1 MTDKEFQELLKAVD
15 CKAIVKEQRQDVRA
29 AFEKAMLQ
37 NFQEDVEEQSKQS
50 MRRKYYGQ

>member
-1 MTDKEFQELLKAVD
+1 MTDKQFQELLKAVD

-50 MRRKYYGQ
+50 MRSENYG